1 MLTKEQNDLLTRVG
15 PGTPGGELLR
25 RYWTPAAL
33 SSEVP
38 PGGAPLPVRL
48 LGEDLVLFRDERG
61 QLGLLA
67 IHCSHRGADL
77 SYGRLE
83 DGGLRCIYH
92 GWLYD
97 VNGKCL
103 EQPGEPEPL
112 AGDQGGAD
120 ADGSASPLA
129 AAPRRFH
136 ERIRHP
142 AYPCHEVAG
151 VVFAYLGPGEPPLF
165 PNYEVFRVSDDHRWI
180 HKQYHECSYLQG
192 NEGNIDSIHV
202 RFLHRYLPGG
212 KFTRQREL
220 PENGRPARPFDE
232 SLPSSAPKCEET
244 HYGLR
249 IYSLHDTGNA
259 TYVRTSNFVIPL
271 TCAVPGGPAPPGD
284 GHLMNWHV
292 PIDDTHHWRYS
303 MAFKRSGPIDPNYA
317 KARASVTDE
326 NFRSPRTKANH
337 YLQDREE
344 QKHDTYAGMG
354 PIFVVQDA
362 YATETAG
369 EIQDR
374 TLEHLA
380 ASDAGLAATRRLL
393 LRAIKDV
400 QEGRDPPHVIRRP
413 EDQDRLLEIKVTSEE
428 VPADITWD
436 EFRSRRRVTFAAA
449 AVDE

>member
-15 PGTPGGELLR
+15 PGTPGGEMLR
-25 RYWTPAAL
+25 RYWTPVAL

-48 LGEDLVLFRDERG
+48 LGEDLVLFRDERS

-97 VNGKCL
+97 IEGRCL
-103 EQPGEPEPL
+103 EQPGEP
-112 AGDQGGAD
+112 
-120 ADGSASPLA
+120 SNST
-129 AAPRRFH
+129 FH
-136 ERIRHP
+136 ERIKHP
-142 AYPCHEVAG
+142 AYPCHEIGG
-151 VVFAYLGPGEPPLF
+151 VVFAYLGPTPAPLF
-165 PNYEVFRVSDDHRWI
+165 PSYELFRVPDDHRWI

-202 RFLHRYLPGG
+202 RFLHRYLPGSR
-212 KFTRQREL
+212 FTRSREFTS
-220 PENGRPARPFDE
+220 NGRPARPFDE

-249 IYSLHDTGNA
+249 IYSLHDAGDA

-326 NFRSPRTKANH
+326 NFRSPRTKANR

-374 TLEHLA
+374 TREHLG
-380 ASDAGLAATRRLL
+380 ASDAGLAAARRLM

-413 EDQDRLLEIKVTSEE
+413 EDQDGLLEISVTSQE
-428 VPADITWD
+428 VPTGTTWD
-436 EFRSRRRVTFAAA
+436 EYRAQRSVTFAAA
-449 AVDE
+449 AAAVDE

>member
-15 PGTPGGELLR
+15 PGTPGGEMLR
-25 RYWTPAAL
+25 RYWTPVAL
-33 SSEVP
+33 SREVP
-38 PGGAPLPVRL
+38 PGGAPLPVRV
-48 LGEDLVLFRDERG
+48 LGEDLVLFRDERD
-61 QLGLLA
+61 QLGLLG
-67 IHCSHRGADL
+67 IHCAHRGADL

-83 DGGLRCIYH
+83 EGGLRCLYH

-97 VNGKCL
+97 VHGTCL
-103 EQPGEPEPL
+103 EQPGEP
-112 AGDQGGAD
+112 AG
-120 ADGSASPLA
+120 ST
-129 AAPRRFH
+129 FY
-136 ERIRHP
+136 ERIKQR

-151 VVFAYLGPGEPPLF
+151 VVFAYLGPTPAPLF
-165 PNYEVFRVSDDHRWI
+165 PNYEVFRVPDDHRWI

-202 RFLHRYLPGG
+202 RFLHRYLPNSR
-212 KFTRQREL
+212 FRRFREL
-220 PENGRPARPFDE
+220 DREGRPARPFDE

-244 HYGLR
+244 HFGAR
-249 IYSLHDTGNA
+249 IYSLHDTPEA
-259 TYVRTSNFVIPL
+259 TYVRTTNFVIPL

-284 GHLMNWHV
+284 GYLMNWHV

-303 MAFKRSGPIDPNYA
+303 MAFKRSGPIDPSYA
-317 KARASVTDE
+317 QARASVTDE
-326 NFRSPRTKANH
+326 NFRSPRTKANR

-344 QKHDTYAGMG
+344 QKYDTYAGMG

-374 TLEHLA
+374 TKEHLA
-380 ASDAGLAATRRLL
+380 ASDAGLAAARRLL

-413 EDQDRLLEIKVTSEE
+413 EEQDRLLEISVTSEQ
-428 VPADITWD
+428 VAAGTTWG
-436 EFRSRRRVTFAAA
+436 RYRAKRRVRFAAA
-449 AVDE
+449 GVDE